1 MKRWKRWSIALLCI
15 CLLSGCQ
22 KETQEPEKEAPVQ
35 QKDYRVSLTFTG
47 DLLFEQSLYDSW
59 DNYAFG
65 DYFDQLKPYLSGDLV
80 IGNQEVPIAGD
91 DLGISGVAF
100 SFNAPDVIASQLAD
114 EGFDVLTMANNHV
127 YDRGYEGVCQTIENL
142 EENQIIPVGIYAD
155 EESADTICVIEKN
168 GIRIALLAYTYDT
181 NIPFEEEY
189 PYVTKT
195 FLNASG
201 EFDEAHQRMLKA
213 DVEAAQEQ
221 ADAVIVAMHWGTEF
235 TFALNQAQQDAAAY
249 LNDLG
254 VDLIIGNHPHCLQT
268 MDRLVN
274 QEGKETIVFYSLGNL
289 VSAAAMVDRAS
300 VDFANLY
307 EMGAIVNLDIVLD
320 GETRKIRIENMEMIP
335 YINHFDINY
344 EHFQLI
350 PFKDYTEELAQVHC
364 QRQYSYNFNKAW
376 LQDRLNELFDRKIE
390 LLL

>member
-1 MKRWKRWSIALLCI
+1 MKRWKQWGIALACV

-22 KETQEPEKEAPVQ
+22 KEVQEPKQEAPIQ
-35 QKDYRVSLTFTG
+35 QNDHRVSLTFTG

-59 DNYAFG
+59 DGYAFG

-80 IGNQEVPIAGD
+80 IGNQEVPIAGE
-91 DLGISGVAF
+91 DLGVSGVAF
-100 SFNAPDVIASQLAD
+100 SFNAPDIIASQLAD
-114 EGFDVLTMANNHV
+114 VGFNVLTMANNHV

-142 EENQIIPVGIYAD
+142 EENQILPVGIYAD

-300 VDFANLY
+300 IDFANLY

-320 GETRKIRIENMEMIP
+320 GETDKIRIENMKMTP
-335 YINHFDINY
+335 YINHFDVNY

-390 LLL
+390 LNL